1 MKQTKMKAILFS
13 KYGSPDVLTLAEVE
27 KPVPKDKEVLVK
39 IHATTVTA
47 GDCELRAFKI
57 APLFWLP
64 VRLMFGIWKPRVK
77 ILGQEYAGEI
87 VALGKAVT
95 EFKIGDPVFA
105 TTGMKLGAHAEYI
118 CQLSTRGMV
127 LKPSNMDFEEAATI
141 ATGGLN
147 ALYFIRKATIL
158 PGEKVLINGAGG
170 SIGTYAVQLAK
181 LHGAEVTAV
190 DSQRKLDML
199 RSIGADQVIDYSKV
213 DFTQNGQHYD
223 VIIDVAGKCAFANT
237 VKSLTPNG
245 RYIQTN
251 PSLSLM
257 LRGLWTSW
265 ISRKKVV
272 TGLAG
277 EDRKDLIA
285 LKELIEAGQLKT
297 VIDKRYPLE
306 KMAEAHRYVEKG
318 FKTGH
323 LVIQVFSS
331 GRRH

>member
-1 MKQTKMKAILFS
+1 MKQTEMKAILFTR
-13 KYGSPDVLTLAEVE
+13 YGSPDVLKLAVVE
-27 KPVPKDKEVLVK
+27 KPVPKEDEVLIK

-77 ILGQEYAGEI
+77 ILGQEFAGE
-87 VALGKAVT
+87 VVEVGNAVT
-95 EFKIGDPVFA
+95 NFKKGDPVFGA
-105 TTGMKLGAHAEYI
+105 TGIKLGAYAEYK
-118 CQLSTRGMV
+118 CQLSTRRIA
-127 LKPSNMDFEEAATI
+127 LKPSNMRFEEAATI
-141 ATGGLN
+141 PTGGLN
-147 ALYFIRKATIL
+147 ALYFIEKANIQ

-181 LHGAEVTAV
+181 LQGAEVTAV

-199 RSIGADQVIDYSKV
+199 RSIGADHVIDYTQV

-223 VIIDVAGKCAFANT
+223 VIIDVAGKCAYTNT
-237 VKSLTPNG
+237 VKSLTENG

-257 LRGLWTSW
+257 LRGLWTAW
-265 ISRKKVV
+265 TSRKKVL
-272 TGLAG
+272 TGFAG
-277 EDRKDLIA
+277 EDTKDLET
-285 LKELIEAGQLKT
+285 LKDLIEAGKLKA
-297 VIDKRYPLE
+297 VIDKRYPLDE
-306 KMAEAHRYVEKG
+306 TAEAHRYVEKG

-331 GRRH
+331 D